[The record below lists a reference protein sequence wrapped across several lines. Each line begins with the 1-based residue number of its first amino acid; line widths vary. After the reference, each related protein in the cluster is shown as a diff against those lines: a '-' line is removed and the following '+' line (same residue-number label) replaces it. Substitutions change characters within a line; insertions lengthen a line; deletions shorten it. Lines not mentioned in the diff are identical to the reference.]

1 MFAHSIGNPL
11 LWAGFLVFVL
21 AMLALD
27 LGVFNRKV
35 HVISFKESLV
45 WSVVWVVIAGIFAA
59 GVYRFF
65 GKQAGLEFVTG
76 YVIERALSVDNLF
89 VFLVI
94 FQYFAVKQELQHRVL
109 FWGILGALVMRAI
122 FILAG
127 GAILEAVSWAIY
139 VFGGILVV
147 TGVKLFVQR
156 NEETHP
162 ERNPVVRL
170 IAKVL
175 PLDPNYHGRH
185 FVKRLDGR
193 LVFTP
198 LFLALVTVEISDV
211 VFAVDSIPAVF
222 AVTRDPFIVFTSNIF
237 AILGLRAMY
246 FMLAGIM
253 DSFRFLRI
261 GLAAVLVF
269 VGVKMLVAEFVHIP
283 IGLSLGAVGGLIG
296 LSILASVVIPK
307 PVPKS

>member
-1 MFAHSIGNPL
+1 MFEHSIGSPL

-21 AMLALD
+21 VMLALD

-45 WSVVWVVIAGIFAA
+45 WSVVWVIIAGIFAA
-59 GVYRFF
+59 GVYWFF

-94 FQYFAVKQELQHRVL
+94 FQYFAVRAELQHRVL
-109 FWGILGALVMRAI
+109 FWGIIGALVMRAI

-127 GAILEAVSWAIY
+127 GAILAAFSWAMY

-147 TGVKLFVQR
+147 TGIKLFIQR
-156 NEETHP
+156 DEETHP

-175 PLDPNYHGRH
+175 PMDPKHQGKE
-185 FVKRLDGR
+185 FLKRLDGR
-193 LVFTP
+193 WVFTP

-269 VGVKMLVAEFVHIP
+269 VGVKMLVAEFLHIP
-283 IGLSLGAVGGLIG
+283 IGLSLGLVAGLIA

-307 PVPKS
+307 R

>member
-1 MFAHSIGNPL
+1 MFEHSIGSPL

-21 AMLALD
+21 VMLALD

-45 WSVVWVVIAGIFAA
+45 WSVVWVIVAGIFAG
-59 GVYRFF
+59 GVHWFF
-65 GKQAGLEFVTG
+65 GGQAALEFVTG

-94 FQYFAVKQELQHRVL
+94 FQYFAVRAELQHRVL
-109 FWGILGALVMRAI
+109 FWGIIGALVMRAI

-127 GAILEAVSWAIY
+127 GAILAAFSWAMY

-147 TGVKLFVQR
+147 TGIKLFIQR
-156 NEETHP
+156 DEETHP

-175 PLDPNYHGRH
+175 PMDPKHQGKE
-185 FVKRLDGR
+185 FLKRLDGR
-193 LVFTP
+193 WVFTP

-269 VGVKMLVAEFVHIP
+269 VGVKMLVAEFLHIP
-283 IGLSLGAVGGLIG
+283 IGLSLGLVAGLIA

-307 PVPKS
+307 R